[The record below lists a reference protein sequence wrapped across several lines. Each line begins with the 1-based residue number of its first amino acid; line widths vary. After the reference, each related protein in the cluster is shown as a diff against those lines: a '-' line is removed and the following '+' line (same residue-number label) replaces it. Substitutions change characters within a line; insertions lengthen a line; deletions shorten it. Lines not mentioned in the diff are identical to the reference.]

1 MDRAIAIECRFDG
14 MGPRSRGDSG
24 VSEHRATRL
33 PMIEARG
40 ITRRYGRVTAV
51 QNLDLMVPAG
61 VVCGLLGPNG
71 AGKTTTIRMV
81 TGMLPPDQGTLE
93 VRGHPMPQE
102 RRQALARL
110 GYLPES
116 APSNPEMRVIE
127 YLRFRGDLLGLDRAD
142 RHRSVAAALEACDL
156 GGVERRLVGQL
167 SKGFRQR
174 VGLAAALLGD
184 PELLVLDEPTV
195 GLDPRQLRDFR
206 ALIRRLAEERTILIS
221 SHIMQEIEAVADRV
235 VLMHQGRKVADD
247 TIESF
252 RQAGDQGGRTIA
264 RVEVPGSDDP
274 ATAVR
279 EATRTV
285 LEGVGEVQIETVS
298 PRVARLE
305 IPGTDRTTELG
316 RALAS
321 ARLIALRLDF
331 ERPGIEDVFLDLL
344 ERDAQ
349 SEAEA
354 EVAP

>member
-1 MDRAIAIECRFDG
+1 M
-14 MGPRSRGDSG
+14 
-24 VSEHRATRL
+24 SEHRTTRL
-33 PMIEARG
+33 KMIEARG

-51 QNLDLMVPAG
+51 RNLDLMVPAG

-93 VRGHPMPQE
+93 VAGHSMPRD
-102 RRQALARL
+102 RRKALARI

-116 APSNPEMRVIE
+116 APSNPEMRVVE

-142 RHRSVAAALEACDL
+142 RQRTVSEALEACDL
-156 GGVERRLVGQL
+156 VGVERRLVGQL
-167 SKGFRQR
+167 SKGYRQR

-206 ALIRRLAEERTILIS
+206 ALIRRLAEHRTILIS

-252 RQAGDQGGRTIA
+252 RLAGERGGRTIA
-264 RVEVPGSDDP
+264 RVEVPGAEDP
-274 ATAVR
+274 ARAVR
-279 EATRTV
+279 DAAGGLLPGHPDVR
-285 LEGVGEVQIETVS
+285 IETVS
-298 PRVARLE
+298 ARVARIL
-305 IPGTDRTTELG
+305 IPGPDRSVELG

-321 ARLIALRLDF
+321 ARLVTLKLDF

-344 ERDAQ
+344 ERDA
-349 SEAEA
+349 EAVSSPEA
-354 EVAP
+354 TS